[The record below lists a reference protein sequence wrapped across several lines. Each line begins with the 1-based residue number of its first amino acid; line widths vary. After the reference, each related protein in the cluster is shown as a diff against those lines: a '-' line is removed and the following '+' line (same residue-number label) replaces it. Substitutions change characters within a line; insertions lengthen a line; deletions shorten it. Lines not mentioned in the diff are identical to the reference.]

1 MQPHLYIGE
10 GIFISTFHTYLLYI
24 KKNWKYGVVCDNSAS
39 ARVLETSANN
49 GSGGV
54 FIWNSSFFSGDW
66 YIKGVENMSTEKNI
80 PYDARG

>member
-39 ARVLETSANN
+39 ARVLKPPLTMEAEEFSYGTL
-49 GSGGV
+49 
-54 FIWNSSFFSGDW
+54 FFGDW
-66 YIKGVENMSTEKNI
+66 YIKGVENMSTEKHTL
-80 PYDARG
+80 